1 MAAVAE
7 LRPLFV
13 ILLIMA
19 VLIILLCFQDRSP
32 AYTQSVTQ
40 IDYKQPAPQT
50 PVYEDS
56 PPKFHTMGEEP
67 SDVPVDFNEDTID
80 APNWVQG
87 DNELPGHVDD
97 WNVKFN
103 YGAAF

>member
-1 MAAVAE
+1 MAAIAE

-19 VLIILLCFQDRSP
+19 VLVILLCFQDRSP

-40 IDYKQPAPQT
+40 IEYQQPAPQI
-50 PVYEDS
+50 PAFDDS
-56 PPKFHTMGEEP
+56 PPDFDTIGEQP

-80 APNWVQG
+80 APKWVQP
-87 DNELPGHVDD
+87 DAELPGHVDD
-97 WNVKFN
+97 WTVKFN
-103 YGAAF
+103 YAAV